1 MWFYS
6 GIANDAITPAALS
19 QPARTMTSRNRLL
32 CTASRPGKRRS
43 CMASHTYRT
52 SKEYRRNRSPSRR
65 RRDKHRCCRESYSD
79 TQSRIR
85 CRRNTQAHI
94 AFPST
99 SRLLCTVAWAVGCLE
114 TAESMLRRCTFPT
127 ARTSRQ
133 RGSLPHRRSHRK
145 NPTSSLRS
153 RRAPRGSLGLGCT
166 FPWRGR
172 GCSAHMPREETR
184 GGTRRAGVWW
194 SGWPCLLPCPEQR
207 AFHRE
212 RLEGARSSF
221 VTVAPATRR
230 VHPTAQRQLP
240 CRTLNESG
248 AAAYLSSST
257 PTMPSALKLIHP
269 ESLAPHTTT
278 STNSIPTAR
287 PASSSRS
294 TK

>member
-1 MWFYS
+1 
-6 GIANDAITPAALS
+6 
-19 QPARTMTSRNRLL
+19 MTSRKRLL

-194 SGWPCLLPCPEQR
+194 SGWPCLL
-207 AFHRE
+207 
-212 RLEGARSSF
+212 
-221 VTVAPATRR
+221 
-230 VHPTAQRQLP
+230 RQLP